1 MVVVVDGVCVAP
13 ERGKA
18 SGIVGN
24 LITTSFQE
32 KKKILETK
40 MTNVAKQVIYGK
52 ETYGHIS
59 SVLHMV
65 RNYVVK
71 ESPLYKFLLY
81 VFQNQKKF

>member
-1 MVVVVDGVCVAP
+1 MVVVVVVVVDGVCVAP

-40 MTNVAKQVIYGK
+40 MTNVAKQVIYGR
-52 ETYGHIS
+52 ETYGLI
-59 SVLHMV
+59 
-65 RNYVVK
+65 
-71 ESPLYKFLLY
+71 
-81 VFQNQKKF
+81 